1 MFHVPWLHFKWY
13 IFNIVQ
19 NTLMYI
25 KSISTPQKVTKLQL
39 NLQLN
44 EHKGQFLDEK
54 QK

>member
-1 MFHVPWLHFKWY
+1 
-13 IFNIVQ
+13 
-19 NTLMYI
+19 MYI

-54 QK
+54 QKKINQYEQMYNLIIAPQLQKKH